1 MVILNILKPPVNHV
15 PTGDCMNARR
25 LNWPLWVGFLLTFA
39 SFLSYFFIFV
49 WFPVTRDFPWANLL
63 LFLIAAVLLFAG
75 IRRGF
80 AADRPHPTR
89 SRIVSSIVGLL
100 GLAVIGLSL
109 FSLFVVAR
117 WLPPSTGAPQVGQR
131 APDFTLPDATG
142 RSVSLSELLSQPV
155 NGNPAKGVLLIFYR
169 GHW

>member
-1 MVILNILKPPVNHV
+1 
-15 PTGDCMNARR
+15 MNVRR

-49 WFPVTRDFPWANLL
+49 WIPVTRDFPWANLV

-75 IRRGF
+75 MRRGF

-89 SRIVSSIVGLL
+89 SKVVSSIVSLL
-100 GLAVIGLSL
+100 AFAVIGL
-109 FSLFVVAR
+109 FVFAMFVSSR

-131 APDFTLPDATG
+131 APDFTLPDTTG
-142 RSVSLSELLSQPV
+142 KLVSLSELLSQPI
-155 NGNPAKGVLLIFYR
+155 NGSPPKGVLMVFYR
-169 GHW
+169 GYW